1 MFKKISSE
9 LMTVLISV
17 TVLVVLITSIVF
29 TLLFSDY
36 AISEKE
42 STLRTMAENIS
53 TLVAMDEASTSSYQQ
68 KSISDYNLFAK
79 EVLSSRVWIINSDG
93 VVDRLHNSADTPYN
107 AKELPS
113 EYYACYTRSLSGEDF
128 VTSDFSG
135 YFGEKTISIFVP
147 IKSLSNEGE
156 FCGVV
161 AVHCP
166 MSSITATYT
175 STLMFLIVAIIVAAI
190 IAVIISSILARF
202 VSRPLIEMR
211 NLAQK
216 MAEGDYTV
224 RASDNG
230 KDEIGDLARSFNYLS
245 ETLESTVGELEVEKN
260 KLNDLIQNMSEG
272 LASFTP
278 DGKMTRYNAVWM
290 SLCPGNIME
299 NEDFADALRDVFETG
314 KSCTVAIDLAD
325 VIKFIMSPIL
335 NERHDRIDAVVV
347 IASDITKEVRLEKT
361 RREFVSNVSHEFR
374 TPLTIIKGNA
384 ELLLDGAVT
393 DPEMLTQV
401 YERIESET
409 EALEKLVKDLLDV
422 SRMKAGKIKLDC
434 TAVDLSAMA
443 LDITAKM
450 RVITDKKKIDLVCR
464 ESKDLPPV
472 WGDVDRLRQLII
484 IFIDNAVKFTP
495 EGGTITVSTSQVD
508 NCACLS
514 VKDTGKGIPKEDI
527 PFIFERFYKVD
538 KARGGSSQ
546 GTGLGLSIASNIVE
560 LHGGG
565 ITVESD
571 VGKGTTFNIMLPFAD
586 GKKKEDKENKDGK

>member
-1 MFKKISSE
+1 
-9 LMTVLISV
+9 MTVLISV

-36 AISEKE
+36 AIKEKE
-42 STLRTMAENIS
+42 DTLKTMAENIS
-53 TLVAMDEASTSSYQQ
+53 ELVARDEASTSSYNL

-79 EVLSSRVWIINSDG
+79 EVLSSQVWIVNDDG
-93 VVDRLHNSADTPYN
+93 VFDRLHNSADTPYN
-107 AKELPS
+107 AKELSS
-113 EYYACYTRSLSGEDF
+113 EYYACYTRALSGESF
-128 VTSDFSG
+128 VTTEFSG
-135 YFGEKTISIFVP
+135 YFGEKTISVFVP
-147 IKSLSNEGE
+147 IEVLSSENEY
-156 FCGVV
+156 CGVV

-166 MSSITATYT
+166 MSNIAATYNSALT
-175 STLMFLIVAIIVAAI
+175 FLVVAIVVAAI
-190 IAVIISSILARF
+190 IAVIISSLLARF
-202 VSRPLIEMR
+202 VSKPLIEMR

-224 RASDNG
+224 RASDGG
-230 KDEIGDLARSFNYLS
+230 KDEIGDLSRSLNYLS

-260 KLNDLIQNMSEG
+260 KLNDLLQNMSEG

-278 DGKMTRYNAVWM
+278 DGKITRYNSVWV
-290 SLCPGNIME
+290 SLCPANIME
-299 NEDFADALRDVFETG
+299 NEDFSDAIHDVFESG
-314 KSCTVAIDLAD
+314 ESCTVAIELAD
-325 VIKFIMSPIL
+325 VIKFIMSPIC
-335 NERHDRIDAVVV
+335 NEKHDRIDAVVV

-393 DPEMLTQV
+393 DPEMLTQI

-409 EALEKLVKDLLDV
+409 VALEKLVKDLLDV

-434 TAVDLSAMA
+434 TEVDLSGMA
-443 LDITAKM
+443 ADITSKM
-450 RVITDKKKIDLVCR
+450 RVITDKKNISLVCNASR
-464 ESKDLPPV
+464 ELRPV
-472 WGDVDRLRQLII
+472 WGDVDRIRQLFI
-484 IFIDNAVKFTP
+484 IFIDNAIKFTP

-514 VKDTGKGIPKEDI
+514 VKDTGKGIAKEDI

-538 KARGGSSQ
+538 KARGGSAQ
-546 GTGLGLSIASNIVE
+546 GTGLGLSIASSIVE

-571 VGKGTTFNIMLPFAD
+571 LGKGTTFNIMLPFAD
-586 GKKKEDKENKDGK
+586 KNKEEQNGQE